1 MTESQIQTKEE
12 LRDIILEII
21 KENNGITFSALL
33 DKVNERVGE
42 GEKIPFQKVA
52 TKLKAL
58 EKEGLIEIRDEKEGK
73 KYYIA
78 GTAPPEKPEPEDELP
93 RVPTLSET
101 LDEILETYGITGKL
115 KERIKKIV
123 EINPYIKTNYEAFFN
138 LLISNRIE
146 PNYARLITD
155 TVFARI
161 QYEQKIFET
170 PRYGSTYFIEPP
182 QPNPPRFYPP
192 SYDYPRASYFRY
204 APIIEPET
212 GRTKYVLVPAEEP
225 RPPQPQTT
233 PPPQPQ
239 QPSQPIVIKTGEVR
253 KIRRPVRDKD
263 GNIMKDEN
271 GNIIYEEVEEP
282 ITLVAGGLGTE
293 TLLTTLIQKFT
304 SSGKEDEKLMEERE
318 KRYKAELEALES
330 KLNAKI
336 ELTTKDINQQVQKIS
351 ESVSA
356 IPSVI
361 KDLFKDHIEDENK
374 KFMQLQHQKE
384 LEEMKKQIDETK
396 REAEAR
402 AGEPAIV
409 SMARELRKGLESIAG
424 RLQPMWPMTPGQQP
438 QPLSQQ
444 EAIQQIA
451 KMREQLRRQQPQ
463 QPQSNAQLG

>member
-1 MTESQIQTKEE
+1 MTESETQVEKEPRE
-12 LRDIILEII
+12 LIFEII
-21 KENNGITFSALL
+21 KENPGITYSELL

-42 GEKIPFQKVA
+42 GRKISAQG
-52 TKLKAL
+52 LNGYLRAL
-58 EKEGLIEIRDEKEGK
+58 IKENRIVDRRDEKGNK
-73 KYYIA
+73 KYYVA
-78 GTAPPEKPEPEDELP
+78 GTEPPEKPEPEYETP
-93 RVPTLSET
+93 TVPTLSEV
-101 LDEILETYGITGKL
+101 LDDVLETYGVSGRL

-123 EINPYIKTNYEAFFN
+123 EIHPYIKTNYDAFFN

-146 PNYARLITD
+146 PNYARLIAD
-155 TVFARI
+155 TIFARV
-161 QYEQKIFET
+161 QYEQKVFET

-212 GRTKYVLVPAEEP
+212 GKTKYVLVPAEEP
-225 RPPQPQTT
+225 RPPQTT

-282 ITLVAGGLGTE
+282 ITLVAGGSGTE

-304 SSGKEDEKLMEERE
+304 SSGREDEKLMEERE

-356 IPSVI
+356 IPNVI

-384 LEEMKKQIDETK
+384 LEEMKKQIDEAR

-424 RLQPMWPMTPGQQP
+424 RLQPMWPMAPGQQP

-463 QPQSNAQLG
+463 QPQSSAQLG